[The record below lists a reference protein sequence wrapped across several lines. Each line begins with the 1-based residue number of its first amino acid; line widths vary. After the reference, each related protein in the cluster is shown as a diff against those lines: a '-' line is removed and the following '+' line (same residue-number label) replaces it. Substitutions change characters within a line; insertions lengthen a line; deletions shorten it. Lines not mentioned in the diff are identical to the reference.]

1 MHFTAAQM
9 KDMRQ
14 KERDKGGEEFQRNH
28 GKQTAGFIQQQF
40 TSLSLSPLAISEPH
54 DNWSFNMCLAS
65 YTA

>member
-14 KERDKGGEEFQRNH
+14 KERDKEGEEFQRNH

-40 TSLSLSPLAISEPH
+40 TSLSLSPLHRVKQFPSPMITGH
-54 DNWSFNMCLAS
+54 LTCV
-65 YTA
+65 

>member
-40 TSLSLSPLAISEPH
+40 TSLSPLHRVKQFPSPMITGHLT
-54 DNWSFNMCLAS
+54 CV
-65 YTA
+65 

>member
-40 TSLSLSPLAISEPH
+40 TSLSLSPTPG
-54 DNWSFNMCLAS
+54 
-65 YTA
+65 

>member
-40 TSLSLSPLAISEPH
+40 TSLSLSLP
-54 DNWSFNMCLAS
+54 
-65 YTA
+65 YTGLSNFRAP

>member
-40 TSLSLSPLAISEPH
+40 TSLSLSLSPTPG
-54 DNWSFNMCLAS
+54 
-65 YTA
+65 

>member
-40 TSLSLSPLAISEPH
+40 TSLSLSPLHRVKQFPSPMITGH
-54 DNWSFNMCLAS
+54 LTCV
-65 YTA
+65 

>member
-28 GKQTAGFIQQQF
+28 GKQTAGFIQQRF
-40 TSLSLSPLAISEPH
+40 TSLSLSPLHRVKQFPSPMITGH
-54 DNWSFNMCLAS
+54 LTCV
-65 YTA
+65 